1 MTFATKL
8 ASAAAVSILCAVAGA
23 SQAATVPLIDVQTYD
38 AELAARLPDSVRKS
52 GILRNVV
59 TGSFVPYTI
68 ANPDQ
73 SIDGATADFAK
84 AVGEVLG
91 VKVTHT
97 VAQGFAAM
105 LMGIRSGRFD
115 VSLEPCGD
123 FPDREGQNDF
133 ADYVQEYVIFAVK
146 KGNPKKI
153 NDIADTCGLRV
164 SVMSGGSAERTMRK
178 QSEACVAIGR
188 KPVTIMSF
196 EGQAAPLLAVRSGR
210 ADAFFSSQAPL
221 THFVSQDATRLELA
235 AVGRKNGFD
244 DLYQGAVVA
253 KGSPLGA
260 VLVKVFEK
268 LHESGAYDKIMEK
281 WGLANNKLAQPGLN
295 IATQAR

>member
-1 MTFATKL
+1 MISLKKAL
-8 ASAAAVSILCAVAGA
+8 AASALSLAVGAALAADIPA
-23 SQAATVPLIDVQTYD
+23 QAYD
-38 AELAARLPDSVRKS
+38 AQIAAELPAAIQKAGV
-52 GILRNVV
+52 LRNVV

-68 ANPDQ
+68 ANPDN
-73 SIDGATADFAK
+73 SIEGATADFSK

-105 LMGIRSGRFD
+105 LLGIAAGRYD
-115 VSLEPCGD
+115 VSIEPCGD
-123 FPDREGQNDF
+123 FPDREQKNDF
-133 ADYVQEYVIFAVK
+133 ADYVQEYVVFAVA
-146 KGNPKKI
+146 KGNPKRV

-164 SVMSGGSAERTMRK
+164 SVMAGGSAERTMRK
-178 QSEACVAIGR
+178 QSEACVKDGKA
-188 KPVTIMSF
+188 PVQVMSF

-221 THFVSQDATRLELA
+221 SHFVSKDSEHLELA
-235 AVGRKNGFD
+235 AVGRKNGFG

-253 KGSPLGA
+253 KGSALGP

-268 LHESGAYDKIMEK
+268 LHANGTYDMIMDK
-281 WGLANNKLAQPGLN
+281 WGLQNNKLAKPGLN
-295 IATQAR
+295 IATAR